1 MKEKTQR
8 SWGSRASA
16 PVLPLLGV
24 TVFIALWWLAKVA
37 FDINSVIL
45 PSPPEIVE
53 SFLERPSYL
62 LQQAWATFTTIMIGY
77 VAACVGA
84 VMVAMILSASRTIE
98 RATMP
103 LLVALNS
110 IPKVALAPL
119 LVVWMGFGRGPKIVL
134 VIVICFLPVVVASI
148 SGLTSTPSDL
158 GELSRALSSSW
169 WQAYLKIRLPWALPQ
184 IFVGLKV
191 AITLS
196 VIGAVV
202 AEIQNP
208 DRGLGS
214 VIALSG
220 ASLDT
225 ALAFACIVLLAMISV
240 SLYYLT
246 VLAERLL
253 LPWAREIAA

>member
-16 PVLPLLGV
+16 PVLPLIGV
-24 TVFIALWWLAKVA
+24 TVFVAAWWLAKVV
-37 FDINSVIL
+37 FDIKSVIL
-45 PSPPEIVE
+45 PAPPEIIE
-53 SFLERPSYL
+53 SFLDKPVYL
-62 LQQAWATFTTIMIGY
+62 LEQAWATFTTIIFGY
-77 VAACVGA
+77 ASACVGA
-84 VMVAMILSASRTIE
+84 VAVAMILSASRTIE

-134 VIVICFLPVVVASI
+134 VIVICFLPIVVASM

-169 WQAYLKIRLPWALPQ
+169 WQAYVKIRLPWALPH

-191 AITLS
+191 AITLA

-225 ALAFACIVLLAMISV
+225 PLAFASIMLLATISV

-253 LPWAREIAA
+253 LPWAREIAS